1 MSRYAAGRRAEWKV
15 VRAMKALG
23 GLVTRSAGS
32 KGLWDV
38 TSVFPPGK
46 EDSIGA
52 VWLIQVKV
60 TKKGSWKDANWRSLC
75 ALKLPPN
82 VTACAFVFRRGR
94 SFPAFH
100 EAVAAQS

>member
-38 TSVFPPGK
+38 CAVFPRTTDDPGA
-46 EDSIGA
+46 I
-52 VWLIQVKV
+52 WLIQVKV
-60 TKKGSWKDANWRSLC
+60 TKSGSWKDANWRQL
-75 ALKLPPN
+75 ARTAFPPH
-82 VTACAFVFRRGR
+82 VTGCAFVFRPGK

-100 EAVAAQS
+100 EA